1 MSKEK
6 ALFRDLNPDD
16 DPETTVI
23 ESFCVNC
30 RKNGE
35 TRILL
40 TKIPYYKEVI
50 VMSFECENC
59 GYKNNELQSGGQIDE
74 FGVRYT
80 VDVETENDMNRQVVK
95 SDYTCVKIPHINF
108 EIPSQSQKGEITTI
122 EGIIN
127 RTIEGLVQDQ
137 HLRQIQHPEDAAKID
152 EFINVLK
159 QLQKVEQPFKLIVE
173 DISGNSFVENRF
185 SPAADPNCKIEKFK
199 RNQEQDNILGIFTSE
214 MIDGSSEKGVLPSSP
229 KESCTLEDLQGEI
242 LSFNTNCPE
251 CGSPCDTRMKVTQI
265 PYFKEVVIMATTC
278 DVCGHKTNE
287 VKSAGGIEPK
297 GIKIEIL
304 VKGEEDFSRDLLKSD
319 TCRMLIPELEL
330 EAGAM
335 TLGGKFTTVE
345 GILKDIKDGLEKG
358 GAAFGIFG
366 DSRNSKSDKAISSC
380 ISQIEEIL
388 LGKKSVTLVLDDPA
402 GNSYV
407 QSLCDEG
414 LDEGLNITH
423 YERSDEQNEEL
434 GINDMKTE
442 DYEND
447 Q

>member
-1 MSKEK
+1 MANK
-6 ALFRDLNPDD
+6 L
-16 DPETTVI
+16 
-23 ESFCVNC
+23 SF
-30 RKNGE
+30 
-35 TRILL
+35 
-40 TKIPYYKEVI
+40 
-50 VMSFECENC
+50 SS
-59 GYKNNELQSGGQIDE
+59 ELQCG
-74 FGVRYT
+74 
-80 VDVETENDMNRQVVK
+80 
-95 SDYTCVKIPHINF
+95 NF
-108 EIPSQSQKGEITTI
+108 ENHIKSILHFICNLDKFKMLNSSYS
-122 EGIIN
+122 
-127 RTIEGLVQDQ
+127 
-137 HLRQIQHPEDAAKID
+137 KID

-159 QLQKVEQPFKLIVE
+159 QLQKVEQPFNLIVE

-229 KESCTLEDLQGEI
+229 KESCKLEDLQGEI
-242 LSFNTNCPE
+242 LSFNANCPE

-265 PYFKEVVIMATTC
+265 PYFKKVVIMATC

-304 VKGEEDFSRDLLKSD
+304 VKSEEDFSRDLLKSD

-335 TLGGKFTTVE
+335 TLGGKFTT
-345 GILKDIKDGLEKG
+345 
-358 GAAFGIFG
+358 
-366 DSRNSKSDKAISSC
+366 AISSC
-380 ISQIEEIL
+380 ISQIEELL
-388 LGKKSVTLVLDDPA
+388 LGEKSVTLVLDDPA
-402 GNSYV
+402 GNSCV
-407 QSLCDEG
+407 QSLCNEG

-423 YERSDEQNEEL
+423 YERSDEQNGEL

-447 Q
+447 DQ